1 MDWTLLQSLMD
12 WLAPAGWLVTAI
24 AWWRDRKVYQVRAV
38 KETEGTYKT
47 LYDDLS
53 ATVLKIS
60 KQLQKQNER
69 NINHETALRK
79 LHTCK
84 YADRCPVIIFLRQQQ
99 KGQLGNRPLGQPPNE
114 RNRANNL
121 RAGPEELKMDAEQW
135 LNLSKLP
142 AGFGLSYRNDGLSID
157 IQSDGEGGVNVTA
170 TADSTGRQVT
180 ITRTETDHRIRDETV
195 SNELKETRPGV
206 QGWLTGTA
214 LTILGIFFIW
224 QLIKRYL
231 KHD

>member
-1 MDWTLLQSLMD
+1 MDWTLLQSLWD
-12 WLAPAGWLVTAI
+12 WLLPAGWLATAI

-53 ATVLKIS
+53 ETVLKIS

-84 YADRCPVIIFLRQQQ
+84 YADRCPAIIWMRQQQ

-121 RAGPEELKMDAEQW
+121 RAGPEEDGDAE
-135 LNLSKLP
+135 
-142 AGFGLSYRNDGLSID
+142 DGC
-157 IQSDGEGGVNVTA
+157 GPVPEF
-170 TADSTGRQVT
+170 
-180 ITRTETDHRIRDETV
+180 DEA
-195 SNELKETRPGV
+195 S
-206 QGWLTGTA
+206 
-214 LTILGIFFIW
+214 
-224 QLIKRYL
+224 
-231 KHD
+231 

>member
-84 YADRCPVIIFLRQQQ
+84 YACASSRKASSETVRSDSLRTSVTEQTTYEPVPKRT
-99 KGQLGNRPLGQPPNE
+99 
-114 RNRANNL
+114 AT
-121 RAGPEELKMDAEQW
+121 LKMDADQF
-135 LNLSKLP
+135 LNLTKLP
-142 AGFGLSYRNDGLSID
+142 EGIGISYRNDGLNID
-157 IQSDGEGGVNVTA
+157 IKSDGEGGVNVTA
-170 TADSTGRQVT
+170 TADSIGRQVT
-180 ITRTETDHRIRDETV
+180 VKH
-195 SNELKETRPGV
+195 
-206 QGWLTGTA
+206 TG
-214 LTILGIFFIW
+214 
-224 QLIKRYL
+224 
-231 KHD
+231 

>member
-1 MDWTLLQSLMD
+1 MDWTLLQSLME

-121 RAGPEELKMDAEQW
+121 RAGPEEDGDAE
-135 LNLSKLP
+135 
-142 AGFGLSYRNDGLSID
+142 DGC
-157 IQSDGEGGVNVTA
+157 GPVPEF
-170 TADSTGRQVT
+170 
-180 ITRTETDHRIRDETV
+180 DEA
-195 SNELKETRPGV
+195 S
-206 QGWLTGTA
+206 
-214 LTILGIFFIW
+214 
-224 QLIKRYL
+224 
-231 KHD
+231 

>member
-1 MDWTLLQSLMD
+1 MDWTLLQSLWD
-12 WLAPAGWLVTAI
+12 WLLPAGWLATAI

-53 ATVLKIS
+53 ATVLEIS
-60 KQLQKQNER
+60 KQLRKQNER

-121 RAGPEELKMDAEQW
+121 RAGPEEDGDAE
-135 LNLSKLP
+135 
-142 AGFGLSYRNDGLSID
+142 DGC
-157 IQSDGEGGVNVTA
+157 GPVPEF
-170 TADSTGRQVT
+170 
-180 ITRTETDHRIRDETV
+180 DEA
-195 SNELKETRPGV
+195 S
-206 QGWLTGTA
+206 
-214 LTILGIFFIW
+214 
-224 QLIKRYL
+224 
-231 KHD
+231 